1 MKVRALA
8 LLEAD
13 RPWGVD
19 VSLFEEAEASD
30 WQVEPEAPGFAAAQR
45 ALLKGCGKEPVTMGG
60 G

>member
-45 ALLKGCGKEPVTMGG
+45 ALLKGYGKDPSL
-60 G
+60 